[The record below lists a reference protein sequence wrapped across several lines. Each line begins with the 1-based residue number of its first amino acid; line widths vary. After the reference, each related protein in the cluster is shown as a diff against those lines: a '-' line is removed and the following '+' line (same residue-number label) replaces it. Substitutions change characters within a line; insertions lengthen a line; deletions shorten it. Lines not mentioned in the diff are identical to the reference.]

1 MRLPLQLRGM
11 MKKYALPIIMAIA
24 ISIVSLT
31 LLIPS
36 LFDKRIWKY
45 QNRFVDWCFDHLFDT
60 DEKL

>member
-1 MRLPLQLRGM
+1 M